1 MSESRSAGAGG
12 LAELP
17 LFADLSSRELADVMA
32 RAQRRTYR
40 ADETIFREGDPPA
53 FIYYIVSGVVN
64 LSLTSEDR
72 RITVS
77 RLGPGLLLAI
87 YSIFDDGPQF
97 LSATTVAPT
106 TVLAIPK
113 ADILTLLRQHPE
125 TILRLGGVLTKQIR
139 DAARV
144 IAEMQFLDLPVLLA
158 KRILELA
165 AQHGTPAAAGAPIAV
180 RITQEEL
187 SELTGATRGG
197 VNRALKRLEQLG
209 MVRTGRGRLT
219 VLAPDRLEEL
229 AGQGPLPVIL
239 SLA

>member
-1 MSESRSAGAGG
+1 MSEIRSSEAPG
-12 LAELP
+12 LTELP
-17 LFADLSSRELADVMA
+17 IFADLSPREIQEVLG

-53 FIYYIVSGVVN
+53 FIYYILSGEVN

-72 RITVS
+72 RINVS
-77 RLGPGLLLAI
+77 RLGAGLLLAL

-97 LSATTVAPT
+97 LSATTVAAT

-113 ADILTLLRQHPE
+113 SDVVGLLRQHPE
-125 TILRLGGVLTKQIR
+125 TILRLGAILTKQIR

-165 AQHGTPAAAGAPIAV
+165 RRGGTHEAPVAV

-209 MVRTGRGRLT
+209 LVRTGRGRLT
-219 VLAPDRLEEL
+219 VLAP
-229 AGQGPLPVIL
+229 
-239 SLA
+239 

>member
-1 MSESRSAGAGG
+1 VSEIRSSEAPG
-12 LAELP
+12 LTELP
-17 LFADLSSRELADVMA
+17 IFADLSPREIQEVLG

-53 FIYYIVSGVVN
+53 FIYYILSGEVN

-72 RITVS
+72 RINVS
-77 RLGPGLLLAI
+77 RLGAGLLLAL

-97 LSATTVAPT
+97 LSATTVAAT

-113 ADILTLLRQHPE
+113 SDVVGLLRQHPE
-125 TILRLGGVLTKQIR
+125 AILRLGAILTKQIR

-165 AQHGTPAAAGAPIAV
+165 RRGGTHEAPVAV

-209 MVRTGRGRLT
+209 LVRTGRGRLT
-219 VLAPDRLEEL
+219 VLAPERLEEL
-229 AGQGPLPVIL
+229 ARQGPLPVIL
-239 SLA
+239 SLT

>member
-1 MSESRSAGAGG
+1 VSDIRPSEAPA

-17 LFADLSSRELADVMA
+17 IFADLSSRELQDVLG
-32 RAQRRTYR
+32 RAQRRAYR

-53 FIYYIVSGVVN
+53 FIYYILSGEVN

-72 RITVS
+72 RINVS
-77 RLGPGLLLAI
+77 RLGPGLLLAL

-113 ADILTLLRQHPE
+113 SDVLSLLHQHPE
-125 TILRLGGVLTKQIR
+125 TILRLGAILTKQIR

-165 AQHGTPAAAGAPIAV
+165 RRGGAVSEGPVAV

-209 MVRTGRGRLT
+209 LVRTGRGRLT

-229 AGQGPLPVIL
+229 ARQGPLPVIL
-239 SLA
+239 SLT

>member
-1 MSESRSAGAGG
+1 VSEIRPAEAPG
-12 LAELP
+12 LADLP
-17 LFADLSSRELADVMA
+17 LFADLSGRELQDILA
-32 RAQRRTYR
+32 RVQRRTYR

-53 FIYYIVSGVVN
+53 FVYYIVSGEVS

-72 RITVS
+72 RINVS
-77 RLGPGLLLAI
+77 KLGPGLLLAI
-87 YSIFDDGPQF
+87 YAIFDDGPQF

-113 ADILTLLRQHPE
+113 ADVLTLLRQHPE
-125 TILRLGGVLTKQIR
+125 TILRLGAILTKQIR

-165 AQHGTPAAAGAPIAV
+165 RRGDHPAGGPVAV

-209 MVRTGRGRLT
+209 MVRTGRGRLI
-219 VLAPDRLEEL
+219 VLAPERLDEL
-229 AGQGPLPVIL
+229 AKQGPLPVIL

>member
-1 MSESRSAGAGG
+1 VSEIRSSEAPG
-12 LAELP
+12 LTELP
-17 LFADLSSRELADVMA
+17 IFADLSPREIQDVLG

-53 FIYYIVSGVVN
+53 FIYYILSGEVN

-72 RITVS
+72 RINVS
-77 RLGPGLLLAI
+77 RLGQGLLLAL

-113 ADILTLLRQHPE
+113 SDVLALLRQHPE
-125 TILRLGGVLTKQIR
+125 TILRLGAILTKQIR

-144 IAEMQFLDLPVLLA
+144 IAEVQFLDLPVLLA

-165 AQHGTPAAAGAPIAV
+165 RRGGMNEAPVAV

-209 MVRTGRGRLT
+209 MVRTGRGRLI

-229 AGQGPLPVIL
+229 ARQGPLPVIL
-239 SLA
+239 SLT

>member
-1 MSESRSAGAGG
+1 MSEVRPPEAPP
-12 LAELP
+12 LADLP
-17 LFADLSSRELADVMA
+17 LFAGLSSRELQDVLG

-40 ADETIFREGDPPA
+40 PDESIFREGDPPA
-53 FIYYIVSGVVN
+53 FIYYILSGEVN

-72 RITVS
+72 RINVS
-77 RLGPGLLLAI
+77 RLGPGLLLAV

-97 LSATTVAPT
+97 LSATTVTPT

-113 ADILTLLRQHPE
+113 PDVLNLLRQHPE
-125 TILRLGGVLTKQIR
+125 TILRLGSILTRQIR

-165 AQHGTPAAAGAPIAV
+165 RRGATGGGPVAV

-209 MVRTGRGRLT
+209 MVRTGRGRLL

-229 AGQGPLPVIL
+229 AKQGPLPVIL
-239 SLA
+239 SLT